1 MLKSRLVVAALIAAV
16 SLAVLPAMAA
26 SLAIKFT
33 NRSGE
38 SITQLSATPRD
49 AASAP
54 AQNILTGPIA
64 NGATG
69 QATITS
75 ANGSCVFTLT
85 FTFGSG
91 KTVNRPD
98 TDLCQT
104 DGIIIE

>member
-1 MLKSRLVVAALIAAV
+1 MLKSRLVVAALIA
-16 SLAVLPAMAA
+16 AVLPAMAA

-69 QATITS
+69 QATIT
-75 ANGSCVFTLT
+75 APDGTCVFTLT
-85 FTFGSG
+85 FTSASG